1 MCEVDNIAYALGLS
15 ERIRARVEDAARI
28 VMTDDEASLIV
39 HMKMIH
45 TALISGGCMLTVYM
59 AGGGE
64 RSEVNESFELSLVVL
79 PCAFWIGAVVELL
92 GRGHTGVQLIIEIA
106 KATGARIAS
115 LPVAGFI
122 IFSLFF
128 PTG

>member
-1 MCEVDNIAYALGLS
+1 MWPRQRQCEHNKVS
-15 ERIRARVEDAARI
+15 
-28 VMTDDEASLIV
+28 
-39 HMKMIH
+39 IH
-45 TALISGGCMLTVYM
+45 TNGGTTHDTCVLTVYM

-79 PCAFWIGAVVELL
+79 PCAFWIGAVVELV
-92 GRGHTGVQLIIEIA
+92 GRGHTGMQLIIEIA
-106 KATGARIAS
+106 KVTGARIAS

-122 IFSLFF
+122 ILSLFF